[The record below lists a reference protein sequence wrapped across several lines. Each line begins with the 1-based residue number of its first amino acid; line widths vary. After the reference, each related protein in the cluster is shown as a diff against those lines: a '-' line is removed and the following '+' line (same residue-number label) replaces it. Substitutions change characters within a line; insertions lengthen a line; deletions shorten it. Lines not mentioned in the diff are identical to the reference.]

1 MYNPHEIQIGPNGGK
16 FADTSYIDDAGRPIY
31 QRIGTDG
38 KPYSDYFVLDEA
50 TGKQLSVSSPRTL
63 SRAEDIANGAASLHR
78 PHLRNG
84 LREEVYQQYRKLPD
98 GSYMHIKEG
107 TIVQPPIHIG
117 HRYGWEN
124 KRILRAAEELG
135 MSQPQ
140 LNDYINSRPQ
150 HFRLENAMDNM
161 SHLYEKPGIDGLG
174 NIKNDMQNFLRT
186 GK

>member
-1 MYNPHEIQIGPNGGK
+1 M
-16 FADTSYIDDAGRPIY
+16 
-31 QRIGTDG
+31 
-38 KPYSDYFVLDEA
+38 
-50 TGKQLSVSSPRTL
+50 
-63 SRAEDIANGAASLHR
+63 
-78 PHLRNG
+78 RNG
-84 LREEVYQQYRKLPD
+84 LREEVYKDYNRLPD
-98 GSYMHIKEG
+98 GSYEHIETG
-107 TIVQPPIHIG
+107 EIVQPPIHIG
-117 HRYGWEN
+117 HKYGWEN